1 MQNSTKGAKKAQNA
15 KDAKKAQNTNNTP
28 VLVADDVLALN
39 PAIHKGGIYKPE
51 VFGQLEAK
59 LSQGAITE
67 KQFEMGKK
75 SIRAKLRRQ
84 LDWAMNQ
91 WTEHE
96 GMLPQEVL
104 DKFLTWAY
112 QIFITPTHLFDTNK
126 SNINKYNRFQ
136 EYINANL
143 PK

>member
-15 KDAKKAQNTNNTP
+15 KDAKKAQNTENANTP
-28 VLVADDVLALN
+28 MLVNLDLN
-39 PAIHKGGIYKPE
+39 PALHREGIYKPE
-51 VFGQLEAK
+51 VFGQLQSK
-59 LSQGAITE
+59 LSSGAITE

-84 LDWAMNQ
+84 LDWAMDQ
-91 WTEHE
+91 WLEND
-96 GMLPQEVL
+96 GVLPKETL

-126 SNINKYNRFQ
+126 VNIKQYLKFQ
-136 EYINANL
+136 EYINQNL